1 MKKILTATVIA
12 LAAATA
18 SAANYVSMEIDSV
31 KDTGN
36 KATSTAQYFRAGTD
50 AAGLNL
56 DLAVRT
62 AVFRKGGML
71 NSIEGTVGKGFGPVT
86 VFGGLGYDNGFN
98 GAKGAN
104 YQYGLVGASTG
115 AKLGPVWA
123 FGGVKTRLNWDSSN
137 PKQTVAFAGVS
148 YPLTK
153 ALSVDLDV
161 SRSYQTI
168 QEKAMG
174 VGMRVTF

>member
-1 MKKILTATVIA
+1 MKKILTATILA
-12 LAAATA
+12 LAAGVAAA
-18 SAANYVSMEIDSV
+18 SYVSLEVDGV

-36 KATSTAQYFRAGTD
+36 KATSTAQYFRAGTT

-71 NSIEGTVGKGFGPVT
+71 NSVEGTVGKGFGPVT
-86 VFGGLGYDNGFN
+86 VFGGVGYDNGFN

-104 YQYGLVGASTG
+104 YQYGLVGASAGTQI
-115 AKLGPVWA
+115 GPVYA
-123 FGGVKTRLNWDSSN
+123 FGGAKTRLNWDNAN

-153 ALSVDLDV
+153 AVSVELDV
-161 SRSYQTI
+161 SRSYQDI
-168 QEKAMG
+168 KEKALG
-174 VGMRVTF
+174 VGMRVAF